1 MLSDP
6 TRPKKFIE
14 YATDLFLFQNIVPR
28 FILRTTQTFFCFFDR
43 NLWLVL
49 FKCIGWK
56 RTLDNQA
63 IIETESG
70 SRFTENENLDYRFS
84 DNCND

>member
-49 FKCIGWK
+49 FKCIG
-56 RTLDNQA
+56 
-63 IIETESG
+63 
-70 SRFTENENLDYRFS
+70 
-84 DNCND
+84 